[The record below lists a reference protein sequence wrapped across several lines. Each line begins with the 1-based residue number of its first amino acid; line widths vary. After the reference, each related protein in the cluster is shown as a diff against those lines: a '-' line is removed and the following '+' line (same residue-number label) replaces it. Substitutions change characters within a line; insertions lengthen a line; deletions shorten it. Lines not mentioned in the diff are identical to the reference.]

1 MHFFWGRALLPP
13 SLKRGST
20 LHQPAHEQI
29 LDHRHKCTCLM
40 KPGEE
45 TYLDILAGSA
55 SVGSWVWHNSWGNGE
70 EQRCSRWSQ
79 KKKNVKNKQNTQ
91 KIHRIFNSNHFA
103 NPTGAISEAQH
114 VQRRICNLYPAVTS
128 WSERRAQVLEAR
140 MQEKTQ
146 LNDDF
151 NWQFVAHDQR
161 ELLPRDLVWRGRE
174 HSLPR
179 FTWVV
184 SEQAFTALFR
194 PF

>member
-1 MHFFWGRALLPP
+1 MSDEARGGNLLGYISGFCFCWRMGLAQFMTQRRRATM
-13 SLKRGST
+13 LKME
-20 LHQPAHEQI
+20 P
-29 LDHRHKCTCLM
+29 
-40 KPGEE
+40 
-45 TYLDILAGSA
+45 
-55 SVGSWVWHNSWGNGE
+55 
-70 EQRCSRWSQ
+70 
-79 KKKNVKNKQNTQ
+79 KKKKVKNKQNTQ

-140 MQEKTQ
+140 MQEKTL

-161 ELLPRDLVWRGRE
+161 KLLPRDLVWRGRE